1 MKMNIGKEYKERLQ
15 AGERMIS
22 VAMGPGNDPGKTI
35 SIVKEFG
42 VDSIMLDNEHSLLGK
57 ETIYQYIRACRENE
71 LPILMRAE
79 EKTSNFRSYLDSGIN
94 AMMLPRVNTVEEAAY
109 GVRESYFPPIGHRGA
124 GIGMSPYL
132 LDGQKP
138 AEMHLLQMLQY
149 VNENTML
156 FPMTESLEGL
166 SNLPQILDLEGVT
179 GTLVGAHDLT
189 IDIAFKTGRIN
200 PDSFRGDLLNSK
212 VVQDTLKRI
221 AEICKAAGKICGIGG
236 FSPKSYAELAK
247 IGYQYFG
254 LGYVTNGNV
263 ESLRPV
269 VEEAKAVMK

>member
-1 MKMNIGKEYKERLQ
+1 MKINLGREYKERLM
-15 AGERMIS
+15 AGDRMFS
-22 VAMGPGNDPGKTI
+22 LMMGPGNDPEKTV
-35 SIVKEFG
+35 SIAKEFG
-42 VDSIMLDNEHSLLGK
+42 VDSIYLDNEHSLLGK
-57 ETIYQYIRACRENE
+57 ETIYKYIRACRENE

-94 AMMLPRVNTVEEAAY
+94 AMMLPRVNTVVEAAY

-124 GIGMSPYL
+124 GLGMSPYL

-166 SNLPQILDLEGVT
+166 SNLPRILELKGVT

-189 IDIAFKTGRIN
+189 IDIAFKTGRID
-200 PDSFRGDLLNSK
+200 PDSFRDDLVNSE
-212 VVQDTLKRI
+212 VVQETLKKI
-221 AEICKAAGKICGIGG
+221 AGICKAAGKVCGCGG
-236 FSPKSYAELAK
+236 LSPKGYAEMAK
-247 IGYQYFG
+247 IGYQVFA

-269 VEEAKAVMK
+269 VEETIALMK

>member
-1 MKMNIGKEYKERLQ
+1 MFAL
-15 AGERMIS
+15 
-22 VAMGPGNDPGKTI
+22 AMGPGNDPEKTV
-35 SIVKEFG
+35 SIAKEFG
-42 VDSIMLDNEHSLLGK
+42 VDAIYLDNEHSLLGK
-57 ETIYQYIRACRENE
+57 ETIYKYIRACRENE
-71 LPILMRAE
+71 LYVMMRAE

-94 AMMLPRVNTVEEAAY
+94 AMVLPRVNTVVEAAY

-124 GIGMSPYL
+124 GLGMSPYL

-138 AEMHLLQMLQY
+138 SEMHLLQMLQY

-166 SNLPQILDLEGVT
+166 SNLPRILELKGVT

-189 IDIAFKTGRIN
+189 IDIAFKTGRID
-200 PDSFRGDLLNSK
+200 PDSFRDDLVNSE
-212 VVQDTLKRI
+212 VVQETLKKI
-221 AEICKAAGKICGIGG
+221 AGICKAAGKMCGIAG
-236 FSPKSYAELAK
+236 FSPKGHAELAK
-247 IGYQYFG
+247 LGYQYFA

-269 VEEAKAVMK
+269 VEETKALMK

>member
-1 MKMNIGKEYKERLQ
+1 MKMNIGREYRERLQ
-15 AGERMIS
+15 AGKKVFS
-22 VAMGPGNDPGKTI
+22 VAMGPGNDPQKTVR
-35 SIVKEFG
+35 IVKEFG
-42 VDSIMLDNEHSLLGK
+42 ADSIMLDNEHSLLGK

-109 GVRESYFPPIGHRGA
+109 GVRESYFPPTGHRGA

-132 LDGQKP
+132 LDGQQPSK
-138 AEMHLLQMLQY
+138 MHLLQMLQY

-166 SNLPQILDLEGVT
+166 SNLPGILELEGVT

-200 PDSFRGDLLNSK
+200 PDSFRGDLLNSG
-212 VVQDTLKRI
+212 VVQETLRKI
-221 AEICKAAGKICGIGG
+221 AEICKRAGKVCGVGG
-236 FSPKSYAELAK
+236 FSPKGCAELAK
-247 IGYQYFG
+247 LGYQYFG
-254 LGYVTNGNV
+254 LGYVTNGDV

-269 VEEAKAVMK
+269 LEEAKALIK

>member
-1 MKMNIGKEYKERLQ
+1 MKMNIGKEYKERIQ
-15 AGERMIS
+15 AGERMFS
-22 VAMGPGNDPGKTI
+22 LAMGPGNDPEKTV

-57 ETIYQYIRACRENE
+57 ETIYRYIRACRENE
-71 LPILMRAE
+71 LPVLMRAE

-94 AMMLPRVNTVEEAAY
+94 AMMLPRVNTIEEAIY
-109 GVRESYFPPIGHRGA
+109 GVRESYFPPVGHRGA
-124 GIGMSPYL
+124 GLGMSPYL

-166 SNLPQILDLEGVT
+166 SNLPQILELEGVT

-200 PDSFRGDLLNSK
+200 PDSFRGDLLNSD
-212 VVQDTLKRI
+212 VVQDILQKI
-221 AEICKAAGKICGIGG
+221 AGICKSAGKICGAGG
-236 FSPKSYAELAK
+236 FSPKGYAELAK

-254 LGYVTNGNV
+254 LGYITNGNV

-269 VEEAKAVMK
+269 VEEAKALMK